1 MPENSS
7 LNAILEPTDQN
18 DVLTPMNDSPPD
30 LDDPTPDL
38 DDVNN
43 VGDKTDRDVSTA
55 MEQLMNELPG
65 LNRVA
70 ELSTTIQ
77 TALADMQDMIA
88 QDSQPDTEAYMF
100 LTDIK
105 ERMVYINSLLSSLE
119 KEILTTSD
127 DLSQGMEQFEIS
139 WMSTEEEM
147 DELDD
152 LDFEETT
159 EEEFEELTNENR
171 KGFDRVRLFNRG

>member
-1 MPENSS
+1 M
-7 LNAILEPTDQN
+7 
-18 DVLTPMNDSPPD
+18 
-30 LDDPTPDL
+30 
-38 DDVNN
+38 
-43 VGDKTDRDVSTA
+43 
-55 MEQLMNELPG
+55 
-65 LNRVA
+65 
-70 ELSTTIQ
+70 
-77 TALADMQDMIA
+77 
-88 QDSQPDTEAYMF
+88 
-100 LTDIK
+100 
-105 ERMVYINSLLSSLE
+105 E